1 MEGKLASKGIAMT
14 QNKTQH
20 HLVFGSAILLML
32 FVGLA
37 LFVVSIVRADPGPDS
52 AASSATFRTECAMC
66 HGQDGAGS
74 EVGKSMNV
82 PDLRS
87 SVVQKLPDAQLA
99 QIISDG
105 KGGMPSFKNSLSDD
119 QVHSL
124 VAHLRSLRGKK

>member
-1 MEGKLASKGIAMT
+1 MT
-14 QNKTQH
+14 QNKAQR
-20 HLVFGSAILLML
+20 HLIFGSTILLML

-52 AASSATFRTECAMC
+52 ATSSATFRTKCAMC

-105 KGGMPSFKNSLSDD
+105 KGGMPPFKSSLSEAQIHD
-119 QVHSL
+119 L
-124 VAHLRSLRGKK
+124 VSHVRSLRQRK